1 MPSRCYFIDA
11 LTNEEIDCEWNG
23 WFPAAEDAAGAS
35 PRTGV
40 QYTDTMWSIRVT
52 RGPRSSESRS
62 VTAADFPGRLVKVKI
77 WCSGGGRPVAE
88 FRVLITEAMG
98 FVGLDKAQARGEM
111 SRDSYG
117 RPFRQHVR
125 AEILTN
131 RAALKHM
138 AANAPRES
146 AAA

>member
-11 LTNEEIDCEWNG
+11 LTNEEIACEWQG

-52 RGPRSSESRS
+52 RGPRSSEART
-62 VTAADFPGRLVKVKI
+62 VTAADFPGRVVKVKL
-77 WCSGGGRPVAE
+77 WYSGAGRPGAE
-88 FRVLITEAMG
+88 YRVLITDAMG
-98 FVGLDKAQARGEM
+98 FVRLDKAEAHGEM
-111 SRDSYG
+111 SRDSFG

-125 AEILTN
+125 GEILRS